1 MMTKTL
7 VCKLRTFTSAAERE
21 GRGRGDGG
29 ERAREGREVG
39 ERQGSLN

>member
-21 GRGRGDGG
+21 GRGRGDAG
-29 ERAREGREVG
+29 EREGREVG